1 MLEYWGKQAT
11 RAHGFLAYQDQNAAS
26 SFLDPDAIRK
36 SITSSARRRMRR
48 LERKHAA
55 ETYSTAA
62 GLGNI
67 FHSTGRRRPCQERR
81 VRSGLWSELL
91 YNFEPGL
98 EFGLGS
104 DQGPKPEPK
113 SEPEPDQPPAPSSP
127 DTTPTQSTLGD
138 PQRDERPQE
147 SSTLNPAIV
156 ALIERVWNLE
166 IISQNRDTAQGSDP
180 NIHSKDD
187 DPLLSEVLDTSDLG
201 QAAEHASLLLDVF
214 SRVKPVDDRQI
225 TTVQKRLIT
234 TALTSVLGITRQL
247 RVLTVSA
254 NEPLESL
261 PMADDADLKVDAG
274 CIVCYERIADRVL
287 MPCRHLTLCEVCI

>member
-1 MLEYWGKQAT
+1 
-11 RAHGFLAYQDQNAAS
+11 
-26 SFLDPDAIRK
+26 
-36 SITSSARRRMRR
+36 MRR
-48 LERKHAA
+48 LERKHATK
-55 ETYSTAA
+55 TYPSGAY
-62 GLGNI
+62 LDEI
-67 FHSTGRRRPCQERR
+67 FLSARRQRPCQERR
-81 VRSGLWSELL
+81 VKPRLWSELL

-104 DQGPKPEPK
+104 DQGPKLELK
-113 SEPEPDQPPAPSSP
+113 SEPEPDQPLAPSSP
-127 DTTPTQSTLGD
+127 DRTPTQSTLDD
-138 PQRDERPQE
+138 PQSDERPQE
-147 SSTLNPAIV
+147 SPTLNPAIV

-187 DPLLSEVLDTSDLG
+187 DPLLSEALDTSDLG

-247 RVLTVSA
+247 RVLSVSA

-261 PMADDADLKVDAG
+261 PMAGDAELKVDAG